1 MNTHKIPTL
10 YKTNTN
16 ISTEYGRVF
25 SFPTHIHSYCE
36 MLLYE
41 PFDGYVCINDKIITP
56 DKLTAT
62 IIIPGD
68 FHEIVVN
75 NNSNSK
81 YIKIS
86 FITDIFEKMNYPQTS
101 MVLKPIDRDSLFFRM
116 YNEIAENPA
125 NEPLKKVLTEAI
137 LCIAMQKGEIIP
149 SIQPIDNNRYSSEAI
164 KIINKKYNEDLT
176 LPSVAKLLS
185 ITPQH
190 LSNTFKSNVGIT
202 FSGYLTAVRLQ
213 HAEKLLIDTNE
224 SVTDICDMCGYKNF
238 SHFIRSFKK
247 TYGMSPSSYRKSK
260 QQLK

>member
-1 MNTHKIPTL
+1 MHY
-10 YKTNTN
+10 YKV
-16 ISTEYGRVF
+16 R
-25 SFPTHIHSYCE
+25 
-36 MLLYE
+36 
-41 PFDGYVCINDKIITP
+41 
-56 DKLTAT
+56 
-62 IIIPGD
+62 
-68 FHEIVVN
+68 
-75 NNSNSK
+75 
-81 YIKIS
+81 
-86 FITDIFEKMNYPQTS
+86 
-101 MVLKPIDRDSLFFRM
+101 
-116 YNEIAENPA
+116 
-125 NEPLKKVLTEAI
+125 
-137 LCIAMQKGEIIP
+137 
-149 SIQPIDNNRYSSEAI
+149 
-164 KIINKKYNEDLT
+164 IINKKYNEDLT